1 MWDIDDDNDGIPRQS
16 VNVLEPQDNMD
27 GFSEYFGQTPGVDCE
42 IDYDRD
48 ADDDAYRAID
58 SDYDLVW
65 DWKDTDLGA
74 ADPADNLLVTHP
86 RSE

>member
-1 MWDIDDDNDGIPRQS
+1 
-16 VNVLEPQDNMD
+16 MD

-74 ADPADNLLVTHP
+74 ADPRTTYWGIQQSIPVTY
-86 RSE
+86 RMTWTTTVF